1 MFYVYV
7 LQSDSRKEE
16 LYVGVTTD
24 LKNRMVEHN
33 KGLNTSTARY
43 RPWKLIYYEACTDR
57 RGAIRREGYFKH
69 TNGRRALKARLR
81 EYFRNH

>member
-7 LQSDSRKEE
+7 LQSITREEE

-24 LKNRMVEHN
+24 LKNRLVEHN

-43 RPWKLIYYEACTDR
+43 TPWKLIYCEACTDKR
-57 RGAIRREGYFKH
+57 DAIRREGYFKH
-69 TNGRRALKARLR
+69 TNGRSALKARLR
-81 EYFRNH
+81 AYFKNH